1 VSRQATSGKAETR
14 AAILGAAARIV
25 EREGARHLTIEAVGR
40 EARVSKG
47 GVLYHFSTKQAL
59 LEGMLEKLLEQGRI
73 RNDALRETHRHTANP
88 VLRAA
93 VLSERD
99 QSAAER
105 AMALSILAAAA
116 ENPEL
121 LAPAREALAEALDE
135 AGASTEPRALG
146 WVVLLAIE
154 GLRLLDMLKLLSLS
168 PAERKEV
175 HDTLLHLAE
184 VRRA

>member
-1 VSRQATSGKAETR
+1 MNGRAETR

-40 EARVSKG
+40 EAQVSKG
-47 GVLYHFSTKQAL
+47 GVLYHFATKQAL
-59 LEGMLEKLLEQGRI
+59 LEAMLERLIEQGRI
-73 RNDALRETHRHTANP
+73 RNDALRETHRDTANP

-99 QSAAER
+99 QSGAER

-121 LAPAREALAEALDE
+121 LAPAREAFVESLAD

-146 WVVLLAIE
+146 WVVAIAIE
-154 GLRLLDMLKLLSLS
+154 GLRLLDMLKLLPLAE
-168 PAERKEV
+168 AERQEV
-175 HDTLLHLAE
+175 HDMLLDLAE
-184 VRRA
+184 ARRP